1 MAGKNKGAATQITQQ
16 YPKAVYTHCAAHVLN
31 LCVVKCCSIP
41 EVRNTMDIGDRICC
55 FFALSLK
62 RQLAFERF
70 VEEVLD
76 GEKRRRLKSIC
87 KTRWVER
94 HEAFEVFVDLF
105 QPLVYCF

>member
-1 MAGKNKGAATQITQQ
+1 MAGKNKAAATRITQQ

-55 FFALSLK
+55 FFAFSPK
-62 RQLAFERF
+62 RQLAFERC

-76 GEKRRRLKSIC
+76 GEKRRRLKSI
-87 KTRWVER
+87 T
-94 HEAFEVFVDLF
+94 
-105 QPLVYCF
+105 